1 MDRRSFCLH
10 ACQVA
15 SLGTLAS
22 ALTACGGNGTTS
34 PSDVP
39 QLATVSGTTSGN
51 SVLVTVDATS
61 PLAATGGA
69 ALVQS
74 NRGSFLVIRAAT
86 DTFNAMTSV
95 CTHEQCTITGF
106 SNQTFQCPCH
116 GSQFNSTGGVVNGPA
131 SSPLTRFATSFS
143 NSVLTI
149 TT

>member
-1 MDRRSFCLH
+1 M
-10 ACQVA
+10 
-15 SLGTLAS
+15 
-22 ALTACGGNGTTS
+22 TS

-39 QLATVSGTTSGN
+39 QLATVSGTASGN

-74 NRGSFLVIRAAT
+74 SRGSFLVIRAAT
-86 DTFNAMTSV
+86 DTFNAMTR

-116 GSQFNSTGGVVNGPA
+116 GSQFNSTGGVVHGPA
-131 SSPLTRFATSFS
+131 STR
-143 NSVLTI
+143 
-149 TT
+149 